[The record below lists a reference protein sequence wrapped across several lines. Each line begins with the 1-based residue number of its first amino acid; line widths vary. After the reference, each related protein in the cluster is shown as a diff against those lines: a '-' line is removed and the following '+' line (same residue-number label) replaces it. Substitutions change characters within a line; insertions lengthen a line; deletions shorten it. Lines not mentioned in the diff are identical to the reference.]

1 MGYHIFTKG
10 HAKTLKNLWMC
21 LQGGAEI
28 KDRHCLKPP
37 DQVYEI
43 LWACWATH
51 FLIPLLAGMDTD
63 VPV

>member
-21 LQGGAEI
+21 SQGGAEI

-51 FLIPLLAGMDTD
+51 FL
-63 VPV
+63 